1 MKKTLL
7 STLILSSLTVFSVSA
22 LAENLATVYQLATQ
36 KDPQLLRAMAVRDA
50 AKERIDI
57 SKASLLPQINLTAGY
72 SKRIGESQQFIGE
85 NLVNLENET
94 TGWNAQVALS
104 QSIFNWNNW
113 KNLNTAEK
121 LAMQSQTIL
130 DAEAQALIVR
140 VSQAYFNVLEAD
152 DGVGFA
158 GAEKRAIERQLEQT
172 KQRFA
177 VGLTAIT
184 DVHEAQ
190 AQFDSAVAREIA
202 ANNLL
207 ETARETLREI
217 TGQYHQQLA
226 SLDTDKFETVQPSP
240 ATADGWV
247 TLAEELNLN
256 IKASKLA
263 LDVAQN
269 DIENAKAG
277 HYPTLSLDAS
287 YGTDDY
293 DSKRSYNDPEST
305 PPGLPTTGR
314 SDPPRFDS
322 KQIGLNLRVPL
333 YSGGGTIAATEVA
346 RANYVAASQ
355 DLERSYRTA
364 VRQVRVSFNDINANI
379 ATIRALEQ
387 AVISAESALNATE
400 AGFEVGTRTIVD
412 VLQSTRNLFEAR
424 RNLSAA
430 RYNYVIAILSLKQ
443 AAGNLSEQDLQ
454 AINQALTV

>member
-7 STLILSSLTVFSVSA
+7 STLILTSFAVFSVSSVA
-22 LAENLATVYQLATQ
+22 DDLSTVYQLATQ
-36 KDPQLLRAMAVRDA
+36 KDPQLLKAMAVRDA
-50 AKERIDI
+50 AKQRIDI
-57 SKASLLPQINLTAGY
+57 SKARLLPQVNLTAGY
-72 SKRIGESQQFIGE
+72 SKSMRESQTFIGDS
-85 NLVNLENET
+85 LVNVEIES
-94 TGWNAQVALS
+94 TGWNAQVALN
-104 QSIFNWNNW
+104 QSIFDWTNW

-130 DAEAQALIVR
+130 DAETQGLIVR
-140 VSQAYFNVLEAD
+140 VSQAYFNVLKAVD
-152 DGVGFA
+152 DLGFA
-158 GAEKRAIERQLEQT
+158 GSEKRAIERQLEQT

-202 ANNLL
+202 AQNSL
-207 ETARETLREI
+207 ETARESLREI
-217 TGQYHQQLA
+217 TGQYHKELA
-226 SLDTDKFETVQPSP
+226 SLDTTKFDTVQPSP
-240 ATADGWV
+240 ATADAWV
-247 TLAEELNLN
+247 TIAEELNLN
-256 IKASKLA
+256 IKANKLA

-277 HYPTLSLDAS
+277 HYPTLGLNAS
-287 YGTDDY
+287 YGTEDG
-293 DSKRSYNDPEST
+293 ESDRT
-305 PPGLPTTGR
+305 FLGTTQT
-314 SDPPRFDS
+314 SNPPRFDNS
-322 KQIGLNLRVPL
+322 QIGLSLQVPI
-333 YSGGGTIAATEVA
+333 YSGGGTVAATDVA
-346 RANYVAASQ
+346 RSNYVAASQ
-355 DLERSYRTA
+355 DLEQSYRTA

-424 RNLSAA
+424 RNLSGA

-443 AAGNLSEQDLQ
+443 AAGNLSEQDLLS
-454 AINQALTV
+454 INQALSS

>member
-22 LAENLATVYQLATQ
+22 FAENLATVYQLATQ
-36 KDPQLLRAMAVRDA
+36 KDPQLLRAEAIRNA
-50 AKERIDI
+50 ARERIDI
-57 SKASLLPQINLTAGY
+57 SKARLLPQLNLTAGY
-72 SKRIGESQQFIGE
+72 SKNFSESPEFVEEGIIIVDSE
-85 NLVNLENET
+85 R
-94 TGWNAQVALS
+94 TGWSAEVSLS
-104 QSIFNWNNW
+104 QSIFDWTNW
-113 KNLNTAEK
+113 KDLNTAEK

-130 DAEAQALIVR
+130 DAEIQGLIVR
-140 VSQAYFNVLEAD
+140 VSQAYFNVLKAVD
-152 DGVGFA
+152 DLGFA
-158 GAEKRAIERQLEQT
+158 ESEKRAIERQLEQT

-190 AQFDSAVAREIA
+190 AQYDSAVAREISA
-202 ANNLL
+202 QNML

-217 TGQYHQQLA
+217 TGQYHNELA
-226 SLDTDKFETVQPSP
+226 SLDTDKFDTVQPSP
-240 ATADGWV
+240 ATADAWV
-247 TLAEELNLN
+247 TIAEELNLN
-256 IKASKLA
+256 IKANKLA

-277 HYPTLSLDAS
+277 HYPTLSLDAA
-287 YGTDDY
+287 YGSGKSET
-293 DSKRSYNDPEST
+293 EST
-305 PPGLPTTGR
+305 FRGTTQTTDLPR
-314 SDPPRFDS
+314 LDNSR
-322 KQIGLNLRVPL
+322 IGVNLRVPL
-333 YSGGGTIAATEVA
+333 YSGGGTVAATDVA

-355 DLERSYRTA
+355 DLEQSYRTA

-424 RNLSAA
+424 RNLSGA

-443 AAGNLSEQDLQ
+443 AAGNLSEQDLV
-454 AINQALTV
+454 AINQALTE

>member
-1 MKKTLL
+1 MKKTFL

-22 LAENLATVYQLATQ
+22 LAENLATVYQQATQ
-36 KDPQLLRAMAVRDA
+36 KDPQLLKATAVRDA

-72 SKRIGESQQFIGE
+72 SKSMRESQTFIGD
-85 NLVNLENET
+85 NLVNVEVET
-94 TGWNAQVALS
+94 TGWSAQVGLS
-104 QSIFNWNNW
+104 QSIFDWTNW

-130 DAEAQALIVR
+130 DAEKQGLIVR
-140 VSQAYFNVLEAD
+140 VSQAYFNVLKAVD
-152 DGVGFA
+152 DLGFA
-158 GAEKRAIERQLEQT
+158 GSEKRAIERQLEQT

-202 ANNLL
+202 AQNML

-217 TGQYHQQLA
+217 TGQYHNELA
-226 SLDTDKFETVQPSP
+226 SLDTDKFDTVQPSP

-247 TLAEELNLN
+247 AIAEELNLN
-256 IKASKLA
+256 IKANKLA

-287 YGTDDY
+287 YGTEDGEADRKFAGMVQ
-293 DSKRSYNDPEST
+293 SSN
-305 PPGLPTTGR
+305 
-314 SDPPRFDS
+314 PPRFDNNS
-322 KQIGLNLRVPL
+322 IGLNLRVPL
-333 YSGGGTIAATEVA
+333 YSGGGTVAATDVA

-355 DLERSYRTA
+355 DLEQSYRTA

-424 RNLSAA
+424 RNLSGA

-443 AAGNLSEQDLQ
+443 AAGNLSEQDLL
-454 AINQALTV
+454 AINQALTE